1 MWRNVRSMLPWETS
15 TQKKNKCRAKALF
28 FVVKLLKYSKKG
40 RQELKLIIKKKN
52 KEKKS

>member
-1 MWRNVRSMLPWETS
+1 MLPWETS
-15 TQKKNKCRAKALF
+15 TQKKNKYRAKALF

-52 KEKKS
+52 KEKKT